1 MIKFIDVWK
10 AFRMNK
16 NGGLFVT
23 LIQVMARATPFQV
36 FEYAPKIEAI
46 FNMEMILLMFLGT
59 DCKS

>member
-23 LIQVMARATPFQV
+23 LIQVMARAIPFQV
-36 FEYAPKIEAI
+36 FEYAPKIETI
-46 FNMEMILLMFLGT
+46 FNNF
-59 DCKS
+59 